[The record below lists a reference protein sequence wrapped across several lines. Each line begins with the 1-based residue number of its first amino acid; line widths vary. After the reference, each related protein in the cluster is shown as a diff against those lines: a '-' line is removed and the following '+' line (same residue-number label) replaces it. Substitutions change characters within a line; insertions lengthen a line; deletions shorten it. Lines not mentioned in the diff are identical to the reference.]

1 VFRRWAPFFP
11 QIHTTQ
17 WQGWGRVRRWVNGLK
32 SCCTLSKKKNVLI
45 INKKKMSSPYH
56 SCARN
61 TGKCVGLKKGIEGYH
76 KCARDS
82 NCKKA
87 ERKKVDNLKERMR
100 ESKAKRVVKKRVQKK
115 KFMSAL
121 RKPVQP
127 PKKKRR
133 ARATPQGNK
142 ITNYF

>member
-1 VFRRWAPFFP
+1 LFS
-11 QIHTTQ
+11 
-17 WQGWGRVRRWVNGLK
+17 L
-32 SCCTLSKKKNVLI
+32 LI
-45 INKKKMSSPYH
+45 KKMSSPYH

-61 TGKCVGLKKGIEGYH
+61 TGKCVGLKKGISGYH

-82 NCKKA
+82 NCKKT

-115 KFMSAL
+115 KFLSAL
-121 RKPVQP
+121 RKPVKP
-127 PKKKRR
+127 PKKTRR
-133 ARATPQGNK
+133 ARAEPQGNK